1 MQRHTTKKETIELIN
16 ALRTEVPG
24 ICIRTTLMV
33 GFPGETE
40 DDFNELMDF
49 VREVKFD
56 RMGAFTY
63 CEEEGTYAALNY
75 KDTITDEIKQKRLDQ
90 LMLLQEEISTK
101 LCTDKIGKT
110 YKIIIDRI
118 EGEYYIGRTE
128 HDSPEVDCE
137 VLIKQSQNELTIGN
151 FYNVEITD
159 ATEYDLYAK
168 LI

>member
-1 MQRHTTKKETIELIN
+1 
-16 ALRTEVPG
+16 
-24 ICIRTTLMV
+24 
-33 GFPGETE
+33 
-40 DDFNELMDF
+40 
-49 VREVKFD
+49 
-56 RMGAFTY
+56 
-63 CEEEGTYAALNY
+63 
-75 KDTITDEIKQKRLDQ
+75 
-90 LMLLQEEISTK
+90 MLLQEEISTK